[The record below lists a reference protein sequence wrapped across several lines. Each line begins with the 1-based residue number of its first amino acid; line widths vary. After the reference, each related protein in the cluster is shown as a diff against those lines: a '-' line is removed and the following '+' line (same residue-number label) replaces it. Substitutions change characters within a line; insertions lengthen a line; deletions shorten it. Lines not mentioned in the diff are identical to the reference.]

1 MSRERLV
8 LVTGAS
14 SGIGAAIARRLAAA
28 GVNLIVLGRSRARLR
43 AALRGIEGGGSIEP
57 LTVDL
62 AKPRDVARCVR
73 KLRGGL
79 SGLDGI
85 VHVAGVFQMGPLAKA
100 STASLSALVQVNVSA
115 ALALT
120 TGLLPKLV
128 KRAGSVIFI
137 NSTVVQRPNAG
148 APLYAATKHALRA
161 LADSLRDEVNRSGVR
176 VSSVFPGRTAT
187 PMQAA
192 ILRAE
197 GRKYRAAE
205 LIQPDDIAL
214 VVQQLLDLP
223 ATIEIT
229 EVFTRPAR
237 PPS

>member
-28 GVNLIVLGRSRARLR
+28 GVNLVVLGRSRARLR
-43 AALRGIEGGGSIEP
+43 AALRGVDGGSIEA

-62 AKPRDVARCVR
+62 SKPRDVSRCVR
-73 KLRGGL
+73 KLRGAL
-79 SGLDGI
+79 PGLDAI
-85 VHVAGVFQMGPLAKA
+85 VHAAGVFQMGSLTRT
-100 STASLSALVQVNVSA
+100 STASLSALLQVNVSS

-120 TGLLPKLV
+120 TALLPKLV

-137 NSTVVQRPNAG
+137 NSTVVQRPNAS

-161 LADSLRDEVNRSGVR
+161 VADSLRDEVNGSGVR

-192 ILRAE
+192 IMRAE
-197 GRKYRAAE
+197 GRRYRADE

-214 VVQQLLDLP
+214 VVQQLLELP
-223 ATIEIT
+223 RTIEIT

-237 PPS
+237 PPR